1 MMKTLWPQY
10 TPTDDVSI
18 IFLAWHG
25 KEYHF
30 SFCDNNHS
38 IERCMCAINAQPAPW
53 LGIIM
58 VFFFPQQ

>member
-1 MMKTLWPQY
+1 MKTLWPQY
-10 TPTDDVSI
+10 TPTDDTFQSF
-18 IFLAWHG
+18 FLACHG

-38 IERCMCAINAQPAPW
+38 IERCMCAINAQLAPG

-58 VFFFPQQ
+58 VFFFSQQ